1 MLETNFLS
9 KALSVSV
16 ILLLSTP
23 TVQAFVPSRR
33 VPIPLTVIASS
44 TTSTTT
50 NNGNLNEALAQNREK
65 IVDTL
70 QIPLT
75 EEIIHPS
82 QENNGAH
89 AHLWHYFSEVN
100 HMSWMSVMEAQTDD
114 WKCAS
119 IACWNGP
126 LIDVPHLMVRV
137 QQSSA
142 TDGSW
147 DVLVNFCP
155 RKHGAWDDCLTDGT
169 FPEPNSSKAFLEREV
184 RMVQTEKFYTAE
196 LKEWA
201 RRYENLPNAKPNQR
215 AVPWDCTGPVRLELS
230 LPADQGATAVQ
241 IMNEAVDHYL
251 RWRQS
256 SERLGQVKA
265 MFNYAFDIKT
275 RPAIGDMVAD
285 DFFERMG
292 SIDSDLAELIGEQ
305 DAGPPDQAS
314 RTSSMTN
321 AAFTNFEIDHM
332 VEATQKD

>member
-1 MLETNFLS
+1 MPTMLETNFLS

-23 TVQAFVPSRR
+23 AVKAFVSSRR
-33 VPIPLTVIASS
+33 DPIPVTALAS
-44 TTSTTT
+44 TTTT
-50 NNGNLNEALAQNREK
+50 NNLNAALAQNRAK

-70 QIPLT
+70 QLPLT

-82 QENNGAH
+82 QENGAH
-89 AHLWHYFSEVN
+89 AHLWHYFSEIN
-100 HMSWMSVMEAQTDD
+100 HMSWMSVMKAQTND
-114 WKCAS
+114 WTCAS
-119 IACWNGP
+119 LACWSGP
-126 LIDVPHLMVRV
+126 LIDIPHLMVRV

-142 TDGSW
+142 TGIW

-155 RKHGAWDDCLTDGT
+155 RKHGAWDDCLPDGT

-196 LKEWA
+196 LQEWA
-201 RRYENLPNAKPNQR
+201 IRYENLPDAKPNQR

-230 LPADQGATAVQ
+230 FPADKGAVAVQ

-251 RWRQS
+251 HWRQS
-256 SERLGQVKA
+256 AERLGQVKA

-285 DFFERMG
+285 DLFQRMG
-292 SIDSDLAELIGEQ
+292 SIDSDLAELISEQ

-321 AAFTNFEIDHM
+321 AALTNFEIDHM
-332 VEATQKD
+332 VEATQKN

>member
-16 ILLLSTP
+16 ILLLLLSAP
-23 TVQAFVPSRR
+23 AVQAFVPSRTSR
-33 VPIPLTVIASS
+33 NPIPVSALAS

-50 NNGNLNEALAQNREK
+50 NNLNAALAQNRVK

-70 QIPLT
+70 QVPLT

-100 HMSWMSVMEAQTDD
+100 HMSWMSVMEAQTND
-114 WKCAS
+114 WTCAS
-119 IACWNGP
+119 LACWNGP

-142 TDGSW
+142 TGIW

-155 RKHGAWDDCLTDGT
+155 RKHGAWDDSLPDGT
-169 FPEPNSSKAFLEREV
+169 FAEPNSSKAFLEREV
-184 RMVQTEKFYTAE
+184 RMMQTEKFYTAE

-201 RRYENLPNAKPNQR
+201 RRYENLPDVKPNQR

-230 LPADQGATAVQ
+230 LPEAQGAAAVQ

-251 RWRQS
+251 RWRQA

-275 RPAIGDMVAD
+275 RPAIGDMVSD
-285 DFFERMG
+285 DLFQRMG
-292 SIDSDLAELIGEQ
+292 SINADLAELIGEQ
-305 DAGPPDQAS
+305 DEGPPDQAD
-314 RTSSMTN
+314 RTTSMTN
-321 AAFTNFEIDHM
+321 AALTNFEIDQA